1 MTTDVYK
8 IMLPYGNF
16 VEVSYEV
23 FRSWTGARI
32 LNGTAYQGK
41 RYFWKSNV
49 LIEEGH
55 ALSDLC
61 IDCDDEVVSYTSDK
75 TFKDDVVCNHCQN
88 LREDAYIDS
97 YVEYVSEGYF
107 QKFN

>member
-1 MTTDVYK
+1 MTTDVYE
-8 IMLPYGNF
+8 IMLPYGKF

-23 FRSWTGARI
+23 FRSWTGARMF
-32 LNGTAYQGK
+32 NGTVYQGE

-61 IDCDDEVVSYTSDK
+61 VDCGDEVVSYTSDK
-75 TFKDDVVCNHCQN
+75 TFIDDVVCSHCQN

-107 QKFN
+107 SEI